1 MSSIVSTVL
10 VVAAAAFVAFGSY
23 ARRVELHGVVLPST
37 GLVHVTS
44 PVAGWVE
51 ALNVRDGDSIASGTP
66 LYTLNTDTAT
76 RNGNTQQ
83 QILRSLAAQRSIL
96 LLQIDRKTQIK
107 DQQEAELHQKIENLV
122 AQIQQMNVQIDVK
135 AEFVRTLAKDFE
147 DFTRFVAQWY
157 RQPQREN
164 GPTAELD
171 ALQGRSG
178 GAEEPRTAA
187 AERTDRAASPIGHAA
202 STE

>member
-1 MSSIVSTVL
+1 MSVEFLAISGATAAHRERLFLGGEGVIQDAARHLHRPQALSGPRRELFRAESLQEQRTLWLGRHTLSLGLSATLSSIVSTVL

-51 ALNVRDGDSIASGTP
+51 ALNVRDGDSIAGGTP

-76 RNGNTQQ
+76 RNGDTQQ

-96 LLQIDRKTQIK
+96 LL
-107 DQQEAELHQKIENLV
+107 
-122 AQIQQMNVQIDVK
+122 
-135 AEFVRTLAKDFE
+135 
-147 DFTRFVAQWY
+147 
-157 RQPQREN
+157 
-164 GPTAELD
+164 
-171 ALQGRSG
+171 
-178 GAEEPRTAA
+178 
-187 AERTDRAASPIGHAA
+187 
-202 STE
+202 